1 MLNEEERTHVSN
13 KPSLPLGVNV
23 GLNSIHMLIV
33 REEADS
39 KLRLMGE
46 HRNRRFKAH
55 RDKESLVQ
63 RVLDS
68 IEQAIK
74 DARVDQKDILTIGV
88 ATPGQIDIDH
98 GVVLFSPLF
107 HILRKE
113 PFPLASKL
121 QEHFPAQHITLINN
135 DDAPGIAEQRLGEG
149 KDIPDVVYLRVGYSI
164 GACIIIDGK
173 LYTGMNNL
181 AGAVGHMI
189 ADLDGPKCR
198 NCGNRGCL
206 DVLASRGAIEQ
217 NIVQRY
223 RAGEESILAKSLD
236 KQSPDINSAV
246 LAEAIEEEDTLTCQ
260 VVEKA
265 AEVLGAGIANLID
278 LMNPH
283 KVILGGDVVDE
294 IDLFFEKAKASACKA
309 SLVSSSEGVSIVRG
323 RLGATAGAYGAMVF
337 AKERYYAQPTSYSLP
352 RFSLASL
359 AKREPEHH

>member
-1 MLNEEERTHVSN
+1 MFTN
-13 KPSLPLGVNV
+13 KPSLLVGVNV
-23 GLNSIHMLIV
+23 GLNSIHTLIV
-33 REEADS
+33 REEAGG

-46 HRNRRFKAH
+46 HRNRRFNTQ
-55 RDKESLVQ
+55 RDKAGLVQ
-63 RVLDS
+63 RVLES
-68 IEQAIK
+68 IRRAIT
-74 DARVDQKDILTIGV
+74 DARIDWKDILTIGV

-107 HILRKE
+107 HIQRKE
-113 PFPLASKL
+113 PFPLVSKL
-121 QEHFPAQHITLINN
+121 QEYFPAQHITLINN
-135 DDAPGIAEQRLGEG
+135 DDAPGIAEQRIGEG

-181 AGAVGHMI
+181 AGAFGHMI
-189 ADLDGPKCR
+189 VDLDGPQCR

-206 DVLASRGAIEQ
+206 DVLASRSAIEQ

-223 RAGEESILAKSLD
+223 RAGEKSMLAQSLD
-236 KQSPDINSAV
+236 EQAPDISSAV
-246 LAEAIEEEDTLTCQ
+246 LAEAIEEEDTLTWQ

-265 AEVLGAGIANLID
+265 AEVLGIGIANLID

-294 IDLFFEKAKASACKA
+294 IDLFFEKAKASACKT

-323 RLGATAGAYGAMVF
+323 RLGTTAGAYGAMVF
-337 AKERYYAQPTSYSLP
+337 AKERYYAHLAAYSDPGSMLP
-352 RFSLASL
+352 LT
-359 AKREPEHH
+359 